1 MDRLTAASVFV
12 DVASTNSFT
21 ATADRL
27 EISRPMV
34 TRYIDALESWLNVRL
49 LHRTTRKVSLTSA
62 GAQCLPQVQAWIDQ
76 AQGLQYQLMVPN
88 ELTGKIRISTSM
100 SFGFSQ
106 LIPAVKAFMNKHP
119 RVEIDVDA
127 QDRATDLVAERID
140 LAIRITPNPD
150 PSLIGRTIAKCDSV
164 LVASQ
169 AYLDSASRIKTPA
182 DLAEHRCLGYKN
194 FEYHVWHLLRNQRHE
209 SVEVT
214 CQLTSN
220 EATALLSAA
229 IHGMGISMQPTYLAN
244 SALARGD
251 LVRVLP
257 QWQPQALD
265 IYLLYPSRKHLSPLV
280 RALIDHLVDYFP
292 NGKWRD
298 IKL

>member
-1 MDRLTAASVFV
+1 MDRLAAATVFV

-27 EISRPMV
+27 EISRSMV
-34 TRYIDALESWLNVRL
+34 TRYIDALERWLNVRL

-62 GAQCLPQVQAWIDQ
+62 GEQCLPRVQSWIDQ
-76 AQGLQYQLMVPN
+76 AQGLQFQLMVPD
-88 ELTGKIRISTSM
+88 ELSGKIRISTSM

-106 LIPAVKAFMNKHP
+106 LIPAVMAFMEKHP
-119 RVEIDVDA
+119 RVEIDVEA

-150 PSLIGRTIAKCDSV
+150 PSLIGRPIAKCDSV

-169 AYLDSASRIKTPA
+169 SYLNSAPRIKVPA

-194 FEYHVWHLLRNQRHE
+194 FERHIWHLDRNQHHE

-214 CQLTSN
+214 CHLTAN
-220 EATALLSAA
+220 EATTLLSAA
-229 IHGMGISMQPTYLAN
+229 IHGMGIGLQPTYLAN

-257 QWQPQALD
+257 QWQPQAMD
-265 IYLLYPSRKHLSPLV
+265 IYALYPSRKHLSPMV
-280 RALIDHLVDYFP
+280 RALIDHLVDYFSS
-292 NGKWRD
+292 GEWQD
-298 IKL
+298 IRL

>member
-1 MDRLTAASVFV
+1 MDRLTAATVFV

-62 GAQCLPQVQAWIDQ
+62 GEQCLPQVQSWIDQ
-76 AQGLQYQLMVPN
+76 AQGLQHQLMAPD
-88 ELTGKIRISTSM
+88 ELSGNIRISTSM

-106 LIPAVKAFMNKHP
+106 LIPAIKAFMDKHP
-119 RVEIDVDA
+119 HVEIDVDA

-150 PSLIGRTIAKCDSV
+150 PSLIGRPIAKCDSV
-164 LVASQ
+164 LVASKT
-169 AYLDSASRIKTPA
+169 YLDSAPSIKAPA

-194 FEYHVWHLLRNQRHE
+194 FEHHIWHLDRNQRHE

-214 CQLTSN
+214 CQLTTN

-244 SALARGD
+244 GALVRGD

-265 IYLLYPSRKHLSPLV
+265 IYALYPSRKHLSPMV
-280 RALIDHLVDYFP
+280 RALIDHLADYFS
-292 NGKWRD
+292 NNVWRD
-298 IKL
+298 IQL